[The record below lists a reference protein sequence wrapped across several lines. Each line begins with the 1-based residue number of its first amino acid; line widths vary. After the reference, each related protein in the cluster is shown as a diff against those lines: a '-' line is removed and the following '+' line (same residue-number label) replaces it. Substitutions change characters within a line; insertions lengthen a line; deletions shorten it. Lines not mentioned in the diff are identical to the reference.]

1 MLTLPRPRK
10 GSVRRNKVVPKAL
23 CLALSVV
30 FGAGCATLRA
40 DDDRQ
45 ARRVTPVVVA
55 FRKAKPAVVNISTT
69 RVVTYQRS
77 FGFDGM
83 FDDIFGRPS
92 PGGSRQYKTT
102 SVGSGFVIHRD
113 GYVVTNA
120 HVVARTTE
128 RKIGFVDG
136 AERPADVVAIDTEND
151 LAILKVDTDKPLPFL
166 KLGRSDDLMQGETV
180 IVVGNPL
187 GYEHTVTTGVVSA
200 LNRELYFS
208 ENVVYRGLIQTDA
221 PINPGNSGGPLLNV
235 LGEPIGINTAI
246 RGDAQNIGFAIP
258 VDHIHRLLPQLLD
271 IERLRR
277 VSFGIGFGS
286 DVNNNGV
293 AGVWV
298 DRVAPGS
305 PAEAAGFRR
314 GDIVT
319 EIDGH
324 PTPDFMEAF
333 GVLDDAPTGKGLAFR
348 VFRGDGHARAV
359 ELALAE
365 VPKPD
370 GEKLMVDRLGIRIR
384 ELTRRERREL
394 GLRRSGG
401 LIVMEIQPGSQAAS
415 EGVEPG
421 DVVTKIGG
429 RPVGTLDHV
438 GHLLETYDRGDIIP
452 VGIIRIGRNVSI
464 HVELPLKAG

>member
-1 MLTLPRPRK
+1 MTPDRPLK
-10 GSVRRNKVVPKAL
+10 QQFFPTGAGPNAL
-23 CLALSVV
+23 CLVLAVG
-30 FGAGCATLRA
+30 FCAGCASLQA

-45 ARRVTPVVVA
+45 ARRVTPVVEA

-77 FGFDGM
+77 FGFDGL

-92 PGGSRQYKTT
+92 PGRSRRYKTT

-136 AERPADVVAIDTEND
+136 TERPADVVAIDTEND
-151 LAILKVDTDKPLPFL
+151 LAILKVESDTPLPFL
-166 KLGRSDDLMQGETV
+166 KLGCSDDLMPGETV

-187 GYEHTVTTGVVSA
+187 GYGHTVTTGIVSA

-235 LGEPIGINTAI
+235 LGELIGINTAI

-258 VDHIHRLLPQLLD
+258 VDHVHRLLPRLLD

-286 DVNNNGV
+286 NVDNHGV
-293 AGVWV
+293 AGVLV
-298 DRVAPGS
+298 DRVASGS
-305 PAEAAGFRR
+305 PAGAAGIRR
-314 GDIVT
+314 GDIIT
-319 EIDGH
+319 EIEGH
-324 PTPDFMEAF
+324 ATPNFMEAF
-333 GVLDDAPTGKGLAFR
+333 GVLDGTPPGKILIFR
-348 VFRGDGHARAV
+348 VAGENGRVKAV
-359 ELALAE
+359 KLALAE
-365 VPKPD
+365 IPKPD
-370 GEKLMVDRLGIRIR
+370 GEKLMLDRLGVRIR

-401 LIVMEIQPGSQAAS
+401 LLVKQVQPGSQAFKKR
-415 EGVEPG
+415 VEPG

-438 GHLLETYDRGDIIP
+438 GHLLEAYDRGDIIR
-452 VGIIRIGRNVSI
+452 VGFIRIGRHVSI
-464 HVELPLKAG
+464 HVELTLKAR